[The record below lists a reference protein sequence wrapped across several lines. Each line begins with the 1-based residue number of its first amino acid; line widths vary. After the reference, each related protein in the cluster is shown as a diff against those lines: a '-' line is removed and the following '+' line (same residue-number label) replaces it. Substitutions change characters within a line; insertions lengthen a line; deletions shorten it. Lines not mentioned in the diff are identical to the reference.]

1 MTTARRILLV
11 EDNADDVELAV
22 RAFRS
27 TNPTLQ
33 VEVAPDGPHA
43 LEALLGSDGQPP
55 PAVLPSLVL
64 LDLKLPRLDGFEVLK
79 RIRNDSRTRFLPVV
93 ILTSSIEPGD
103 LMNAYWLGANSYI
116 RKPLSFQDL
125 VTAAA
130 QIAGYWLHLNE
141 LPSRPM

>member
-1 MTTARRILLV
+1 MTARRILLV
-11 EDNADDVELAV
+11 EDNSDDAELAV

-27 TNPTLQ
+27 TNPTLD
-33 VEVAPDGPHA
+33 VEIARDGPQA
-43 LEALLGSDGQPP
+43 LTALLGSDGQPP
-55 PAVLPSLVL
+55 PAILPSLVL

-116 RKPLSFQDL
+116 RKPLSFEDL
-125 VTAAA
+125 LSAAA
-130 QIAGYWLHLNE
+130 QITGYWLHLNE
-141 LPSRPM
+141 VPSRPM